1 VRIAL
6 RLVSIVAMALGVS
19 GMAFAADDAH
29 TVLVGHIEGVINPI
43 TARYV
48 DRMIDE
54 GEERKV
60 AAVVFVIDTP
70 GGMGKV
76 SIGPDYV
83 VARGPDKW
91 TLRNY
96 EGKLVDYPQPADKD
110 ATCAYDEIY
119 FGA

>member
-1 VRIAL
+1 MRIAL

-19 GMAFAADDAH
+19 SFAFAADDAH

-70 GGMGKV
+70 GGLID
-76 SIGPDYV
+76 STY
-83 VARGPDKW
+83 
-91 TLRNY
+91 
-96 EGKLVDYPQPADKD
+96 
-110 ATCAYDEIY
+110 
-119 FGA
+119 